1 MACLAGEQM
10 SDERYTI
17 KFDDVGKITRCFDIE
32 LMTIALLEPNK
43 NNTLKMMCSE
53 EAPFYH
59 NGVEISN
66 GSSQLEVAYSTEADI
81 MEKQGQYTC
90 GDTFNASNSVYLIG
104 VPFELSDSK
113 VMHYAVPNRPI
124 ELKCPLNFVRLPSI
138 NYTVTW
144 RHKKDSISHCRGTSC
159 NIALSLIH
167 I

>member
-1 MACLAGEQM
+1 MKKFVSIKFLVWQCLVACLAGEQM

-17 KFDDVGKITRCFDIE
+17 KFDDVAKITRCFDIE

-104 VPFELSDSK
+104 KTVMPF
-113 VMHYAVPNRPI
+113 
-124 ELKCPLNFVRLPSI
+124 KC
-138 NYTVTW
+138 
-144 RHKKDSISHCRGTSC
+144 CGTTC
-159 NIALSLIH
+159 NAYSYRCAIRAK
-167 I
+167 